1 MWQERR
7 VAVLTVCLLAL
18 AAAAHG
24 QAADTKVP
32 VKFTNTPIRDAAKH
46 LAAQLGTTILVD
58 EEVQGEVTVSVEVRR
73 DRAVAVLAG
82 AAHAM
87 PSRAIIFCRDGE
99 AKGDVVADL
108 KGPLKARLD
117 AKIGLDL
124 PDGTK
129 LSRAGERLAEV
140 GKVIVRTLP
149 SVAELPVALKLDD
162 QPLSAAIDAVAAKA
176 GCKWVLGWVL
186 RMVDPAEVTRNLEV
200 FAQLPPAEQQR
211 IVDNQVDQALG
222 EYRKLNPEE
231 RRQAIAQATQAIES
245 FAERLKGA
253 DEGTRKRF
261 REITAPL
268 IERGLR
274 KFISLDAT
282 EQSEIMPLVRALAK
296 LRQ

>member
-7 VAVLTVCLLAL
+7 VAVLAVCLLAL
-18 AAAAHG
+18 AAGAHG
-24 QAADTKVP
+24 QAAETKVP
-32 VKFTNTPIRDAAKH
+32 VKFANTPVREAAKH

-58 EEVQGEVTVSVEVRR
+58 DDVQGDVTVSVDVRR
-73 DRAVAVLAG
+73 DRAIAVLAA

-99 AKGDVVADL
+99 AKGEAIADL

-117 AKIGLDL
+117 ARVGLEL
-124 PDGTK
+124 PEGTK
-129 LSRAGERLAEV
+129 LSRAAERLAEV

-149 SVAELPVALKLDD
+149 SVADRPVAVKLAEH
-162 QPLSAAIDAVAAKA
+162 PLSLAIDAVAAKA
-176 GCKWVLGWVL
+176 GCQWVLGWVL
-186 RMVDPAEVTRNLEV
+186 RMVDPAEVTRNLEA

-211 IVDNQVDQALG
+211 IVDNQVEQALG
-222 EYRKLNPEE
+222 EFRKLSPED
-231 RRQAIAQATQAIES
+231 RRQAIAQAAQAIDS

-261 REITAPL
+261 REVVAPM
-268 IERGLR
+268 IERSMR
-274 KFISLDAT
+274 KFISLDAS
-282 EQSEIMPLVRALAK
+282 EQAEIMPLVRALAK